1 MEPARLIEALS
12 QPAAYPHPVDQVEVC
27 HTHISAVFLAGP
39 FAYKVKK
46 PVALGFLDFRTLQ
59 SRHYFCEEEVRLNRR
74 LAPSVYLGVVPVT
87 NGPAGVRVEG
97 RGQVVE
103 WAVKMERLPEEATLR
118 HRLEDEEVGGELLED
133 LARRLARFHAG
144 ADHGA
149 HVSAF
154 GRFEVVAGNARENFA
169 QAAAQVGTTVSRAVF
184 ARLRTLTE
192 ESLARLRPLI
202 EKRAAAGVPR
212 DTHGD
217 LRLEHVYLFPD
228 RPPPADLVIVDCIE
242 FNERFRYADPV
253 ADMAFLVMDLLF
265 HGRGDLAR
273 SFAAA
278 YFRAAGDPACRPL
291 VLPACRPLVLD
302 EGRALL
308 GFYTAYRAAVRA
320 KVEGFGLA
328 EKEIP
333 QAERAAALTR
343 ARAHWL
349 LAVGELEQP
358 DRKPCLVLVGGLPG
372 VGKSTLASGL
382 AERAGFCV
390 VSTDRVRRELAGLP
404 GEGGHPVGFEE
415 GIYTPAWRERTY
427 AECLRRVEGLLF
439 EGKRVLVDASFREE
453 ARRREFLQ
461 AAVRWCVPAALLVCV
476 AEPQV
481 VRRRLATRKD
491 DAAEADWAVHVQAA
505 RRWEEPGGRTRRF
518 LKEVRTED
526 AEEALARSLEGLRA
540 LGIQSS

>member
-1 MEPARLIEALS
+1 MDLARLIEALS
-12 QPAAYPHPVDQVEVC
+12 DPATYPHRVDKVEVC
-27 HTHISAVFLAGP
+27 QTHISAVFLAGP
-39 FAYKVKK
+39 FAYKIKK

-59 SRHYFCEEEVRLNRR
+59 RRHYFCEEEVRLNRR

-87 NGPAGVRVEG
+87 NGPAGVRMEG
-97 RGQVVE
+97 RGQIVE

-118 HRLEDEEVGGELLED
+118 HRLQQEEVGGDLLEN
-133 LARRLARFHAG
+133 LAGRIARFHAG
-144 ADHGA
+144 AERGA
-149 HVSAF
+149 DVSAF
-154 GRFEVVAGNARENFA
+154 GRFDVVAGNARENFA
-169 QAAAQVGTTVSRAVF
+169 QAAAQAGTTVSRPVF
-184 ARLRTLTE
+184 ARLRGLTE
-192 ESLARLRPLI
+192 DALTRLRPLI
-202 EKRAAAGVPR
+202 EKRARAGIPR

-217 LRLEHVYLFPD
+217 LRLDHVYVFPD

-278 YFRAAGDPACRPL
+278 YFQGAGDG
-291 VLPACRPLVLD
+291 
-302 EGRALL
+302 EGRELL

-320 KVEGFGLA
+320 KVEGFELA

-333 QAERAAALTR
+333 EAERATALTR

-349 LAVGELEQP
+349 LALGELEQP

-372 VGKSTLASGL
+372 VGKSTLAKGL
-382 AERAGFCV
+382 AEQAGFCV

-404 GEGGHPVGFEE
+404 VEGGQPAGFEE

-453 ARRREFLQ
+453 ERRRAFLQ
-461 AAVRWCVPAALLVCV
+461 TAVRWGVPAALLVCV
-476 AEPQV
+476 AGPEV
-481 VRRRLATRKD
+481 VHRRLADRKD
-491 DAAEADWAVHVQAA
+491 DASDADWAIHVQAA
-505 RRWEEPGGRTRRF
+505 RRWEAPGGRTRRF
-518 LKEVRTED
+518 LNEVRTED
-526 AEEALARSLEGLRA
+526 AEEVLGRSLAVLRE
-540 LGIQSS
+540 LGVRG